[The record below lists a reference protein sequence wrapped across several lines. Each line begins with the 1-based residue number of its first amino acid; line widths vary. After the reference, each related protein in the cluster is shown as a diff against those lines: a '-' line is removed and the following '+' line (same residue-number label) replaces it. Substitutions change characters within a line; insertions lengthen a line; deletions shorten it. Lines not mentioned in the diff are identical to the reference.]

1 MDYRKQNKLMPILDL
16 QDLNVG
22 FPTKRGLVHA
32 VRHVSLQVASGETYG
47 LVGESGCG
55 KSTVALAVMGY
66 LSPGA
71 QTSGTI
77 RFKDQDL
84 TRLSRRQL
92 RPLRGNRMAMVYQ
105 DPQVSLNPSL
115 TIERQLSEVIFAHES
130 ATRAAARQ
138 RILEMLELVRM
149 PDPAYILERYPHQ
162 LSGGMQQRV
171 VIAMAL
177 LLRPDLVIMDEPTTG
192 LDVTVEAGVLDILE
206 DLRREFQMAIL
217 YISHNLG
224 VIARICDR
232 VGVMYAGEL
241 VEETSAQ
248 ELFARP
254 HHPYTLGLMR
264 CVPRSGVRYTS
275 ECLYS
280 IPGRVPALTD
290 LPKGCVFAARCPL
303 TVDACLDAHPPLT
316 GVTAEHKA
324 RCVRWEMVIEH
335 PETVV
340 QTGPLISD
348 ENNAVPQKLLDV
360 ERLKVYFY
368 EPLTMFGG
376 FGPQREIKVIDDV
389 SFELVSQR
397 TLGIVGES
405 GCGKSTIA
413 KALAGLVAIT
423 DGQVEFLGTDF
434 AQPIDRRDTEKL
446 RQLQMVFQNPDSSLN
461 PKHTIKTSLTRPLRR
476 FRVVPPGQEEA
487 RIVELLQAVNLDEDY
502 LDRLPRE
509 LSGGE
514 KQRVAIAR
522 AFAGEPELVVCDEPI
537 SSLDVSVQAA
547 VINLLRQL
555 QRERRVALI
564 FIAHDLNMVR
574 YISDAVVVI
583 YLGRICEIGPTEK
596 IFNPPFH
603 PYTEALISAI
613 PVINPGVE
621 IKPIRLEG
629 TVPSPANPPGGCRFH
644 TRCPRKIG
652 KVCETDEPPEQMAGD
667 GHTIFCHIPLAELTD
682 LQTRSQSTITQT
694 RHEAC

>member
-1 MDYRKQNKLMPILDL
+1 MPVLEL

-32 VRHVSLQVASGETYG
+32 VRHASLRIENGETYG

-77 RFKDQDL
+77 LFKDQDV
-84 TRLSRRQL
+84 TRMSRRQL

-105 DPQVSLNPSL
+105 DPQASLNPSL
-115 TIERQLSEVIFAHES
+115 TIERQLSEVIFAHEPS
-130 ATRAAARQ
+130 TRAAARQ

-206 DLRREFQMAIL
+206 DLRREFHMAIL

-248 ELFARP
+248 ALFARP

-275 ECLYS
+275 EALYS

-290 LPKGCVFAARCPL
+290 LPEGCAFAARCPL
-303 TVDACLDAHPPLT
+303 VVDACLDSHPPLET
-316 GVTAEHKA
+316 VTADHKA
-324 RCVRWEMVIEH
+324 RCFRWETVIEQ
-335 PETVV
+335 PEAVV
-340 QTGPLISD
+340 RTDQPASD
-348 ENNAVPQKLLDV
+348 ESDQSLQKLLDV

-368 EPLTMFGG
+368 EPLTMFGAI
-376 FGPQREIKVIDDV
+376 GPQREVKVVDDV
-389 SFELVSQR
+389 SFDLDTQR

-413 KALAGLVAIT
+413 RALAGLVPMT
-423 DGQVEFLGTDF
+423 DGKVAFLGTDF
-434 AQPIDRRDTEKL
+434 SQPIDRRSGAKL
-446 RQLQMVFQNPDSSLN
+446 RQLQMVFQNPDASLN
-461 PKHTIKTSLTRPLRR
+461 PKHTVKTALIRPLRR
-476 FRVVPPGQEEA
+476 FQVVPQEQEES
-487 RIVELLQAVNLDEDY
+487 RIIELLQAVNLDEGY

-547 VINLLRQL
+547 VINLLRRL

-574 YISDAVVVI
+574 YVSDTVAVI
-583 YLGRICEIGPTEK
+583 YLGRVCEIGPTEA
-596 IFNPPFH
+596 IFNPPMH

-613 PVINPGVE
+613 PVIDPEAE
-621 IKPIRLEG
+621 INPIRLEG

-652 KVCETDEPPEQMAGD
+652 TICETEVPPGQTSNSGHSD
-667 GHTIFCHIPLAELTD
+667 HTIFCHIPLVKLTD
-682 LQTRSQSTITQT
+682 LQTKPIDSQSN
-694 RHEAC
+694 EA

>member
-1 MDYRKQNKLMPILDL
+1 
-16 QDLNVG
+16 
-22 FPTKRGLVHA
+22 
-32 VRHVSLQVASGETYG
+32 
-47 LVGESGCG
+47 
-55 KSTVALAVMGY
+55 
-66 LSPGA
+66 
-71 QTSGTI
+71 
-77 RFKDQDL
+77 
-84 TRLSRRQL
+84 
-92 RPLRGNRMAMVYQ
+92 
-105 DPQVSLNPSL
+105 
-115 TIERQLSEVIFAHES
+115 
-130 ATRAAARQ
+130 
-138 RILEMLELVRM
+138 MLERVRM

-177 LLRPDLVIMDEPTTG
+177 LLRPDLVILDEPTTG

-206 DLRREFQMAIL
+206 DLRREFRMAIL

-248 ELFARP
+248 ALFARP

-264 CVPRSGVRYTS
+264 CVPRSGVRYTA
-275 ECLYS
+275 EALYS

-290 LPKGCVFAARCPL
+290 LPDGCTFAARCPL
-303 TVDACLDAHPPLT
+303 AIDACLSAHPPLISDT
-316 GVTAEHKA
+316 EDHKA
-324 RCVRWEMVIEH
+324 RCIRWETVIEQ
-335 PETVV
+335 PELAARAE
-340 QTGPLISD
+340 PLIGD
-348 ENNAVPQKLLDV
+348 GDGQEPQKLLDV
-360 ERLKVYFY
+360 EQLKVYFH
-368 EPLTMFGG
+368 EPLTLLGAFGR
-376 FGPQREIKVIDDV
+376 QREVKVVDDV
-389 SFELVSQR
+389 SFELAPQR
-397 TLGIVGES
+397 TLGIVGEL

-413 KALAGLVAIT
+413 KALAGLVPMT
-423 DGQVEFLGTDF
+423 DGKVLFLGSDF
-434 AQPIDRRDTEKL
+434 SDPIDQRDSATL
-446 RQLQMVFQNPDSSLN
+446 RQLQMVFQNPDASLN
-461 PKHTIKTSLTRPLRR
+461 PRHTIKTTLTRPLRR
-476 FRVVPPGQEEA
+476 FQVVPQDQEEA
-487 RIVELLQAVNLDEDY
+487 RIIELLHAVNLDEDY

-547 VINLLRQL
+547 VINLLRRL

-574 YISDAVVVI
+574 YVSDTVAVI
-583 YLGRICEIGPTEK
+583 YLGRVCEIGPTEA
-596 IFNPPFH
+596 IFNPPMH

-613 PVINPGVE
+613 PVIDPSAE
-621 IKPIRLEG
+621 IIPIRLEG

-652 KVCETDEPPEQMAGD
+652 TICETEPPPAQTTGS
-667 GHTIFCHIPLAELTD
+667 GHTHFLPYSPGRTHRPSD
-682 LQTRSQSTITQT
+682 
-694 RHEAC
+694 EAIIDR